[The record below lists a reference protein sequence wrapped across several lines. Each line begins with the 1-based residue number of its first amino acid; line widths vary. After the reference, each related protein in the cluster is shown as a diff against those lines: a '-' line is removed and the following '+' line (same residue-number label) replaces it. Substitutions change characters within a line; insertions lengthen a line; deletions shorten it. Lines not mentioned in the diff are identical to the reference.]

1 MIHRTA
7 FEPRSPLTSSIF
19 NSLHTAGFIKTRLTP
34 KTALQVFLC
43 RYFKLSRRKNK
54 SPSSKMVCSDF
65 RLMIPISILEFK
77 QQFCSAFPSFSI
89 RSSAVE
95 HRAVKITAR
104 HGRATRGQGGHITQ
118 SPTRFINSGPTGV
131 IPVHPETGTAKQLG
145 INS

>member
-65 RLMIPISILEFK
+65 RLMIPVSILEFK

-89 RSSAVE
+89 RSSLPWSTGLSKLHPGMAGPQGDREVTSPRVP
-95 HRAVKITAR
+95 HASLTA
-104 HGRATRGQGGHITQ
+104 
-118 SPTRFINSGPTGV
+118 GPQV
-131 IPVHPETGTAKQLG
+131 
-145 INS
+145 